1 VSGQDTPATPTAAS
15 PAPSPAPAPQPV
27 VPPPGTPV
35 RDITNGLVG
44 VVKAV
49 VDGLVVLLPVRGD
62 EIWRADPASLRRLSR
77 REELSARV
85 VLANARRSWGR

>member
-1 VSGQDTPATPTAAS
+1 MSGRRAA
-15 PAPSPAPAPQPV
+15 APREPDAVEPV
-27 VPPPGTPV
+27 VPPPGTAV
-35 RDITNGLVG
+35 RDITNGRVG

-49 VDGLVVLLPVRGD
+49 VDARVLLLPVRGD

-77 REELSARV
+77 REELSVRV